1 MKWMKR
7 LLLLVLV
14 LGASAAIGSLLLV
27 AQQGGGTSLDS
38 MSKDS
43 NQWVMPLGDYSGTR
57 HSKLNQITAQNVS
70 RLQVAWTMSLGTLR
84 GQEGQPLVIGN
95 MMYLQSAYPNYVY
108 AIDLNQFW
116 RIAWKFAP
124 EIDKLAPS
132 VACCDVVNR
141 GVAYADGK
149 IITNALDAKVYALDA
164 KTGKVLW
171 MAQNGDPKLGQT
183 MTGAPLVVKDKVL
196 VGISGGEY
204 GVRGHVTAY
213 DLNTGKQVW
222 RAYSAGTDQDILF
235 DPAKTMDGATQQPVG
250 QNSSM
255 KTWTGDEWKL
265 GGGTTWGWYSYDPQ
279 LNLLYY
285 GSGNPGSW
293 NPDQRPGDNKWAM
306 TIFARN
312 PDTGMAAWAY
322 QMTPHDAWDY
332 DGINEMVLTDSQVGG
347 QTVPTLTHFDRNGFA
362 YLVDR
367 RNGKL
372 LKASKFDPSVN
383 WAKEIDMKTG
393 RPVVDP
399 AKMTRADVNVKEIC
413 PAAMGAKNMQPVSYD
428 PRTKLF
434 YAATNHICMD
444 YQAFTVKY
452 KGGFPYVGALV
463 NMYPADHGDV
473 RGRVIAFDSTTGETK
488 WANNEPFQAY
498 SGPLS
503 TEGNVVFHGT
513 LDGWFKALDQN
524 TGKVL
529 YQFHTPSGII
539 GNPIT
544 YMNGGKQYVAV
555 LSGVGGWAAIGIA
568 EGLTKG
574 TDGLGAVGLTRSL
587 SDYTNLGGNL
597 FVFALP

>member
-1 MKWMKR
+1 MNWMKR

-14 LGASAAIGSLLLV
+14 LGASVAIGSLLLV
-27 AQQGGGTSLDS
+27 AQQAGGSLDS
-38 MSKDS
+38 MSQDS
-43 NQWVMPLGDYSGTR
+43 NQWVMPLGNYSGTR
-57 HSKLNQITAQNVS
+57 HSKLNQITNQNVS

-171 MAQNGDPKLGQT
+171 TAQNGDPKLGQT

-204 GVRGHVTAY
+204 GVRGYITAY

-235 DPAKTMDGATQQPVG
+235 DPAKTMDGATQEPVG
-250 QNSSM
+250 QNSSI

-279 LNLLYY
+279 LNLVYY

-293 NPDQRPGDNKWAM
+293 NPDQRPGDNRWSM

-399 AKMTRADVNVKEIC
+399 AKMTKADVNVKEIC

-473 RGRVIAFDSTTGETK
+473 RGRVIAFDSVTGQTK

-498 SGPLS
+498 SGPL
-503 TEGNVVFHGT
+503 TTDGNVVFHGT

-539 GNPIT
+539 GNPMT

>member
-1 MKWMKR
+1 MSWMKR

-14 LGASAAIGSLLLV
+14 LAASVAVGSLLLL
-27 AQQGGGTSLDS
+27 AQQAGGTSLDS

-84 GQEGQPLVIGN
+84 GQEGQPLVIGD

-108 AIDLNQFW
+108 AIDLDQYW

-124 EIDKLAPS
+124 EVDKLAPS

-171 MAQNGDPKLGQT
+171 TAVNGDPKLGQT
-183 MTGAPLVVKDKVL
+183 MTGAPLIIRDKVL

-204 GVRGHVTAY
+204 GVRGYVTAY
-213 DLNTGKQVW
+213 DLNTGKQAW
-222 RAYSAGTDQDILF
+222 RAYSTGTDQDILF

-250 QNSSM
+250 QNSSI

-279 LNLLYY
+279 LNLMYY

-293 NPDQRPGDNKWAM
+293 NPDQRPGDNKWSM

-347 QTVPTLTHFDRNGFA
+347 QNVPTLTHFDRNGFA

-473 RGRVIAFDSTTGETK
+473 RGRVIAFDSATGQTK

-498 SGPLS
+498 SGPLT
-503 TEGNVVFHGT
+503 TEGNLVFHGT

-539 GNPIT
+539 SNPIT

>member
-1 MKWMKR
+1 MTWMKKHCG
-7 LLLLVLV
+7 LAIAISSYL
-14 LGASAAIGSLLLV
+14 AIGSFSMC
-27 AQQGGGTSLDS
+27 AGGEDVVEKRAEDENRGVT
-38 MSKDS
+38 
-43 NQWVMPLGDYSGTR
+43 PLEIYPGPR
-57 HSKLNQITAQNVS
+57 HSSLNQINTQNAWK
-70 RLQVAWTMSLGTLR
+70 LKVAWTMSTGALR
-84 GQEGQPLVIGN
+84 GHEGQPLVVGK
-95 MMYLQSAYPNYVY
+95 MMYFESAFPNYVY
-108 AIDLNQFW
+108 AIDLDNYW
-116 RIAWKFAP
+116 RIVWKFMP
-124 EIDKLAPS
+124 QQDKLAPS
-132 VACCDVVNR
+132 VACCDLVNR
-141 GVAYADGK
+141 GIAYANGK
-149 IITNALDAKVYALDA
+149 ILMTSLDAKVYALDA

-171 MAQNGDPKLGQT
+171 TAQNGDPKLGQT
-183 MTGAPLVVKDKVL
+183 MTGAPLIIRDKVL

-204 GVRGHVTAY
+204 GVRGHVSAY
-213 DLNTGKQVW
+213 NLDTGKLVW
-222 RAYSAGTDQDILF
+222 RAYSVGPDAEILL
-235 DPAKTMDGATQQPVG
+235 DPAKTTDGATQKPVG
-250 QNSSM
+250 ANSSL
-255 KTWTGDEWKL
+255 KTWENEEWKL
-265 GGGTTWGWYSYDPQ
+265 GGGTTWGWYTYDPQ
-279 LNLLYY
+279 LNLVYY

-293 NPDQRPGDNKWAM
+293 NPDQRPGDNRWSM

-399 AKMTRADVNVKEIC
+399 AKMTKADVNVKEIC

-473 RGRVIAFDSTTGETK
+473 RGRVIAFDSVTGQTK

-498 SGPLS
+498 SGPL
-503 TEGNVVFHGT
+503 TTDGNVVFHGT

-539 GNPIT
+539 GNPMT

-574 TDGLGAVGLTRSL
+574 TDGLGTVGLTRSL